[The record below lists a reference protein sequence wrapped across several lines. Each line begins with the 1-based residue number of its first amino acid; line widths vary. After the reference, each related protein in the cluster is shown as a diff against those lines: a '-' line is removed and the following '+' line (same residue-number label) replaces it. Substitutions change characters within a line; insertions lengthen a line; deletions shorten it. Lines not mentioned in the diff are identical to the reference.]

1 MPLPFLP
8 KRKKQVLTLAD
19 WKWNLKYE
27 ENPRSFLPALL
38 STDLSFLDKVQ
49 IIERISAM
57 VYRKT
62 SKFEMLEGEVRLHFG
77 DDIRLAQLLR
87 YKLFYTDY
95 YHKRWME
102 WCKEVIV
109 LDFTGRWI
117 VQREIYVQEKIQ
129 ALKKAAELSASESD
143 EQKSIAPQ
151 ISACKD
157 ELENLNGQYW
167 SYHTDVWGKEGNI
180 PPGPLHR
187 GYKACRKNPNWYLL
201 SWLRQDCAGRGG
213 CCGRDRGCCE
223 RPRNTHRAFNRG
235 HCTNACGC
243 CIRTRR
249 IPDTVVKVEDNIDKF
264 PFDMVELSNRY
275 SVHINRA
282 YIWGIEDWEKLD

>member
-167 SYHTDVWGKEGNI
+167 SYHTD
-180 PPGPLHR
+180 H
-187 GYKACRKNPNWYLL
+187 A
-201 SWLRQDCAGRGG
+201 
-213 CCGRDRGCCE
+213 E
-223 RPRNTHRAFNRG
+223 R
-235 HCTNACGC
+235 
-243 CIRTRR
+243 IRTGIFSPGYARTVLDEEAVVGEIVDAVR
-249 IPDTVVKVEDNIDKF
+249 GQEIPT
-264 PFDMVELSNRY
+264 ELSIEATVPMHAAVAFAHEEFLIPY